1 MPAKGKAHDHAHDHK
16 KGGHDGHD
24 HAAHDHHDHDGHD
37 HKHDS
42 KPGLFSR
49 LFGKR

>member
-1 MPAKGKAHDHAHDHK
+1 MASPTKQPAKPHQHKAHE
-16 KGGHDGHD
+16 
-24 HAAHDHHDHDGHD
+24 HHDHDGHD
-37 HKHDS
+37 HEHPA